1 MNTPMKPF
9 HRVVIA
15 GGGTA
20 GWMMAALMSKLLG
33 KRFDIKLVESE
44 EIGTVGVGEATIPA
58 LHTFHNL
65 LGINEAE
72 FMAVTNAT
80 FKLGINFEGWKNI
93 GENYFHSFGSTG
105 NDHWSAGFQNFWLK
119 GRAEGLVRT
128 YTDYNPETVAAFANR
143 FAHVQN
149 HGLNYAYHL
158 DAGRYAKF
166 LRSMSEACGVQRI
179 EGKIGQVLKHGPEAG
194 ADLAGNIAALRLEDG
209 SCIEGDLFIDCTGF
223 RSLLLGEALGV
234 GYEDWSYWLPCDRAV
249 AVQTASVR
257 EAWPYTRSIAHPFG
271 WQWRIPLQHR
281 VGNGLVYSS
290 KELSDADAPEMLRKN
305 VEGELITQ
313 PRVIRFLPG
322 QRHKVWER
330 NCIAVGLA
338 SGFVEPLE
346 STSIHLIQRAAIRL
360 MQLFPA
366 GGIQQAD
373 VDEFNLQSK
382 RELEHIRDFIVL
394 HYHVNERTDS
404 ALWKHV
410 REMDILPTLRHR
422 VDLFRETARVF
433 RPSDE
438 LFAENSWVQVMMGQ
452 GITPRRYHPVAD
464 LMGLDELKRFL
475 GDIQVKVQRT
485 VAGLPAH
492 QRYVQQ
498 LCAPYRVEDPMAKAA
513 PTRIPGAEAMS
524 P

>member
-1 MNTPMKPF
+1 
-9 HRVVIA
+9 
-15 GGGTA
+15 
-20 GWMMAALMSKLLG
+20 MMAALMGKLLG
-33 KRFDIKLVESE
+33 KQLDIKLVESE

-72 FMAVTNAT
+72 FMATTNAT

-93 GENYFHSFGSTG
+93 GEDYFHSFGSTG

-119 GRAEGLVRT
+119 ARAQGLTRT

-149 HGLNYAYHL
+149 HGLNYAFHL
-158 DAGRYAKF
+158 DAGRYARY
-166 LRSMSEACGVQRI
+166 LRSMSEAHGVQRI
-179 EGKIGQVLKHGPEAG
+179 EGKIGAVIKHGPEAG
-194 ADLAGNIAALRLEDG
+194 AELCGNIAALQMADG
-209 SCIEGDLFIDCTGF
+209 SRIEGDLFIDCTGF

-249 AVQTASVR
+249 AAQTASVR

-290 KELSDADAPEMLRKN
+290 KELSDADAPDMLRQN
-305 VEGELITQ
+305 VEGELLTQ
-313 PRVIRFLPG
+313 PRVIKFLPG
-322 QRHKVWER
+322 QRDKVWER

-360 MQLFPA
+360 MQLFPS

-394 HYHVNERTDS
+394 HYHVNARTDS
-404 ALWKHV
+404 NLWKHV
-410 REMDILPTLRHR
+410 REMKLLPTLHHR
-422 VDLFRETARVF
+422 IELFRETARVF

-452 GITPRRYHPVAD
+452 GIMPRRYHPVAD
-464 LMGLDELKRFL
+464 LMGVDELKRFML
-475 GDIQVKVQRT
+475 DIQIKVQRT
-485 VAGLPAH
+485 VAGLPSH
-492 QRYVQQ
+492 QAYVQQ
-498 LCAPYRVEDPMAKAA
+498 YCAPYRTGEPMSKPLMPA
-513 PTRIPGAEAMS
+513 
-524 P
+524 

>member
-1 MNTPMKPF
+1 MNTPKPF
-9 HRVVIA
+9 NRVVIA

-33 KRFDIKLVESE
+33 KRLDIKLVESE

-72 FMAVTNAT
+72 FMAATNAT
-80 FKLGINFEGWKNI
+80 FKLGIGFEGWKDV
-93 GENYFHSFGSTG
+93 GQDYFHSFGTTG
-105 NDHWSAGFQNFWLK
+105 TDHWSTGFQHFWLK
-119 GRAEGLVRT
+119 GRAEGLAQA
-128 YTDYNPETVAAFANR
+128 YTDYNPETVAAFADR
-143 FAHVQN
+143 FAHLPRN
-149 HGLNYAYHL
+149 GLNYAYHL
-158 DAGRYAKF
+158 DASRYAKF
-166 LRSMSEACGVQRI
+166 LRAMSEAHGVQRI
-179 EGKIGQVLKHGPEAG
+179 EGKIAAVLMDGPEG
-194 ADLAGNIAALRLEDG
+194 RNGDITALQMYDG
-209 SCIEGDLFIDCTGF
+209 SRIDGDLFIDCTGF
-223 RSLLLGEALGV
+223 RSMLLGEALGV

-290 KELSDADAPEMLRKN
+290 KELADADAPEVLKRN
-305 VEGELITQ
+305 VEGELLIQ
-313 PRVIRFLPG
+313 PRVIKFLPG
-322 QRHKVWER
+322 QREKVWHR

-346 STSIHLIQRAAIRL
+346 STSIHLIQRSAIRL
-360 MQLFPA
+360 MQTFPS
-366 GGIQQAD
+366 GGVQPAD

-394 HYHVNERTDS
+394 HYHVNARTDS

-410 REMDILPTLRHR
+410 REMRIPESLQHR
-422 VDLFRETARVF
+422 IALFRETGRVF

-438 LFAENSWVQVMMGQ
+438 LFAENSWIQVMMGQ
-452 GITPRRYHPVAD
+452 GITPERYHPVAD
-464 LMGLDELKRFL
+464 LMGREELARFL
-475 GDIQVKVQRT
+475 GDIHLKVSRT
-485 VAGLPAH
+485 VASLPSH
-492 QRYVQQ
+492 QAYVEQ
-498 LCAPYRVEDPMAKAA
+498 LCAPYRTATTAQLAA
-513 PTRIPGAEAMS
+513 VPQRG
-524 P
+524 

>member
-1 MNTPMKPF
+1 MNTTLKPF
-9 HRVVIA
+9 RRVVIA

-20 GWMMAALMSKLLG
+20 GWMMAALMSRLLG
-33 KRFDIKLVESE
+33 KQLDIKLVESE

-58 LHTFHNL
+58 LQTFHNL

-72 FMAVTNAT
+72 FMAATNAT
-80 FKLGINFEGWKNI
+80 FKLGIRFEGWKNI

-105 NDHWSAGFQNFWLK
+105 NDHWSAGFQHFWLK
-119 GRAEGLVRT
+119 GRGEGLART

-143 FAHVQN
+143 FGHVPN
-149 HGLNYAYHL
+149 NGLNYAFHL
-158 DAGRYAKF
+158 DAGRYARF
-166 LRSMSEACGVQRI
+166 LRALSESCGVHRI
-179 EGKIGQVLKHGPEAG
+179 EGKIAQVLQHGPEAG
-194 ADLAGNIAALRLEDG
+194 AERAGDIAGLRMEDG
-209 SCIEGDLFIDCTGF
+209 SLIEGDLFVDCTGF
-223 RSLLLGEALGV
+223 RSLLLGQTLGV

-290 KELSDADAPEMLRKN
+290 KELSDADAPEMLKRN
-305 VEGELITQ
+305 VEGELLTQ
-313 PRVIRFLPG
+313 PRVIRFVPG
-322 QRHKVWER
+322 QRDKVWER

-338 SGFVEPLE
+338 GGFVEPLE
-346 STSIHLIQRAAIRL
+346 STSIHMIQRAAIRL
-360 MQLFPA
+360 CQLFPP
-366 GGIQQAD
+366 GGVQQAD

-382 RELEHIRDFIVL
+382 RDLEHIRDFIVL

-404 ALWKHV
+404 DLWKHV
-410 REMDILPTLRHR
+410 REMDILPSLRHR
-422 VDLFRETARVF
+422 IELFRETARVF

-452 GITPRRYHPVAD
+452 GITPHRYHPVAD
-464 LMGLDELKRFL
+464 LMGREELKRFL

-485 VAGLPAH
+485 VAGLSAH
-492 QRYVQQ
+492 QSYVEQ
-498 LCAPYRVEDPMAKAA
+498 LCAPYRGEASAAKVPMRA
-513 PTRIPGAEAMS
+513 
-524 P
+524 

>member
-1 MNTPMKPF
+1 MNTAMNPIR
-9 HRVVIA
+9 RVVIA

-33 KRFDIKLVESE
+33 KQLSIKLIESE

-72 FMAVTNAT
+72 FMAATNAT
-80 FKLGINFEGWKNI
+80 FKLGINFENWKNI
-93 GENYFHSFGSTG
+93 GEDYFHSFGSTG
-105 NDHWSAGFQNFWLK
+105 NDHWSAGFQHFWLK
-119 GRAEGLVRT
+119 GKAEGLSRT

-158 DAGRYAKF
+158 DASRYAVY
-166 LRSMSEACGVQRI
+166 LRAMSEDNGVQRI
-179 EGKIGQVLKHGPEAG
+179 EGKIGQVLKHSPEAG
-194 ADLAGNIAALRLEDG
+194 NDIAGNIASLRMEDG
-209 SCIEGDLFIDCTGF
+209 STIEGDLFIDCTGF

-249 AVQTASVR
+249 AVQTTSVR
-257 EAWPYTRSIAHPFG
+257 PAWPYTRSIAHPFG

-281 VGNGLVYSS
+281 VGNGMVYSS
-290 KELSDADAPEMLRKN
+290 KELSDADAPDMLRQN
-305 VEGELITQ
+305 VEGELITK
-313 PRVIRFLPG
+313 PRLIKFLPG
-322 QRHKVWER
+322 QRNKVWER

-338 SGFVEPLE
+338 GGFVEPLE
-346 STSIHLIQRAAIRL
+346 STSIHLIQRSAIRL

-366 GGIQQAD
+366 GGVQQAD

-394 HYHVNERTDS
+394 HYHANERTDS
-404 ALWKHV
+404 NLWKHV
-410 REMDILPTLRHR
+410 REMNLLASLRHR
-422 VDLFRETARVF
+422 IELFRNTARVF

-452 GITPRRYHPVAD
+452 GVTPSRYHPVAD
-464 LMGLDELKRFL
+464 QMGQDELKRFL

-492 QRYVQQ
+492 HTYVEQ
-498 LCAPYRVEDPMAKAA
+498 LCAPYRSTD
-513 PTRIPGAEAMS
+513 AMVM
-524 P
+524 PLKRA

>member
-1 MNTPMKPF
+1 MQALKSSFN
-9 HRVVIA
+9 RVVIA

-20 GWMMAALMSKLLG
+20 GWMLAALMSKLLG
-33 KRFDIKLVESE
+33 KQLDIKLVESE

-72 FMAVTNAT
+72 FMAATNAT
-80 FKLGINFEGWKNI
+80 FKLGINFEGWKAI
-93 GENYFHSFGSTG
+93 GEDYFHSFGSTG
-105 NDHWSAGFQNFWLK
+105 NDHWSAGFQHFWLK
-119 GRAEGLVRT
+119 GREQGLSRT

-143 FAHVQN
+143 FAHVPRG
-149 HGLNYAYHL
+149 GLNYAYHL
-158 DAGRYAKF
+158 DASRYAKF
-166 LRSMSEACGVQRI
+166 LRAISETFGAQRI
-179 EGKIGQVLKHGPEAG
+179 EGKIARVIKHGAEAG
-194 ADLAGNIAALRLEDG
+194 PERDGDIAALQMEDG
-209 SCIEGDLFIDCTGF
+209 SRIDGDLFIDCTGF

-290 KELSDADAPEMLRKN
+290 KELSDADAPDMLRKN
-305 VEGELITQ
+305 VEGELLTP
-313 PRVIRFLPG
+313 PRLIKFLPG
-322 QRHKVWER
+322 QRNKVWER
-330 NCIAVGLA
+330 NCIAMGLA

-410 REMDILPTLRHR
+410 REMEILPTLRHR
-422 VDLFRETARVF
+422 IELFRETARVF

-438 LFAENSWVQVMMGQ
+438 LFAENSWIQVMMGQ
-452 GITPRRYHPVAD
+452 GITPSRYHPVAD
-464 LMGLDELKRFL
+464 LMDRQELQKFL
-475 GDIQVKVQRT
+475 GDIELKVQRV

-492 QRYVQQ
+492 LAYVSQ
-498 LCAPYRVEDPMAKAA
+498 LCAPYRSQ
-513 PTRIPGAEAMS
+513 GADKPA
-524 P
+524 

>member
-1 MNTPMKPF
+1 MNRTMPF
-9 HRVVIA
+9 NRVVIA

-33 KRFDIKLVESE
+33 KQLDIKLVESE

-72 FMAVTNAT
+72 FMAATNAT

-93 GENYFHSFGSTG
+93 GQDYFHSFGATG
-105 NDHWSAGFQNFWLK
+105 NDHWSAGFQHFWLK
-119 GRAEGLVRT
+119 GVAEGLSKT

-143 FAHVQN
+143 FAHLPRN
-149 HGLNYAYHL
+149 GLNYAYHL

-166 LRSMSEACGVQRI
+166 LRAMSEGHGVQRI
-179 EGKIGQVLKHGPEAG
+179 EGKIARVLKHEADAG
-194 ADLAGNIAALRLEDG
+194 AARAGDIAALQMDDG
-209 SCIEGDLFIDCTGF
+209 SRIDGDFFIDCTGF

-290 KELSDADAPEMLRKN
+290 KELSDADAPEVLKRN
-305 VEGELITQ
+305 VEGELLTT
-313 PRVIRFLPG
+313 PRVIRFTPG
-322 QRHKVWER
+322 QRDKVWER
-330 NCIAVGLA
+330 NCVAVGLA

-346 STSIHLIQRAAIRL
+346 STSIHLIQRSAIRL

-366 GGIQQAD
+366 GGIQQSD
-373 VDEFNLQSK
+373 VDEFNRQSK

-422 VDLFRETARVF
+422 IDLFRETARVF

-438 LFAENSWVQVMMGQ
+438 LFAEISWVQVMMGQ
-452 GITPRRYHPVAD
+452 GILPQRYHPVAD
-464 LMGLDELKRFL
+464 QMSREELARFL
-475 GDIQVKVQRT
+475 GDIHLKVARI
-485 VAGLPAH
+485 VGALPPH
-492 QRYVQQ
+492 QAYVEQ
-498 LCAPYRVEDPMAKAA
+498 LCAPYRQASVAQLAA
-513 PTRIPGAEAMS
+513 TPLQA
-524 P
+524 

>member
-1 MNTPMKPF
+1 MNTTSTFK
-9 HRVVIA
+9 RVLIA

-33 KRFDIKLVESE
+33 KQLDIKLVESE

-72 FMAVTNAT
+72 FMAATNAT
-80 FKLGINFEGWKNI
+80 FKLGINFEGWKDV
-93 GENYFHSFGSTG
+93 GQNYFHSFGTTG
-105 NDHWSAGFQNFWLK
+105 TDHWSAGFQHFWLK
-119 GRAEGLVRT
+119 GRAEGLAKT

-143 FAHVQN
+143 FAHLPHN
-149 HGLNYAYHL
+149 GLNYAYHL
-158 DAGRYAKF
+158 DASRYARY
-166 LRSMSEACGVQRI
+166 LRAMSEACGVQRI
-179 EGKIGQVLKHGPEAG
+179 EGKIARVIKHGPEAG
-194 ADLAGNIAALRLEDG
+194 AAREGDLAALQMEDG
-209 SCIEGDLFIDCTGF
+209 SRLEADFFIDCTGF

-249 AVQTASVR
+249 AVQTAAVR
-257 EAWPYTRSIAHPFG
+257 EPWPYTRSIAHPFG

-290 KELSDADAPEMLRKN
+290 KELSDADAPDMLKRN
-305 VEGELITQ
+305 VEGELLTQ
-313 PRVIRFLPG
+313 PRIIKFLPG
-322 QRHKVWER
+322 QRDKVWAH
-330 NCIAVGLA
+330 NCVAVGLA

-366 GGIQQAD
+366 GGIQQGD

-394 HYHVNERTDS
+394 HYHVNARTDS
-404 ALWKHV
+404 ALWTHV
-410 REMDILPTLRHR
+410 REMDILPSLRHR
-422 VDLFRETARVF
+422 IELFRETARVF

-452 GITPRRYHPVAD
+452 GITPERYHPVAD
-464 LMGLDELKRFL
+464 LMGRQELSNFL
-475 GDIQVKVQRT
+475 GDIHLKVART
-485 VAGLPAH
+485 VAGLPGH
-492 QRYVQQ
+492 QTYVEQ
-498 LCAPYRVEDPMAKAA
+498 LCAPYRRA
-513 PTRIPGAEAMS
+513 TTAELANT
-524 P
+524 PLRA